1 MSENQEFTGLTMP
14 VFTAFG
20 WAGEEN
26 ALKFA
31 LAQLELFIGQLHRNL
46 PGTARSI
53 FSNYG
58 LNQESRAVYL
68 AASPDI
74 EEDVHVGF
82 LARPMSLELQI
93 AITDTNV
100 LAKGWKQVLK
110 NIPMV
115 LALLQKLEPS
125 WTLRI
130 QQMQLVEGA
139 EEPIHYQDIYKD
151 AAKKLDEATAKEVF
165 EKAAYLNGEEK
176 WITPIYLSQRVPSE
190 QVAAMSL
197 GVVPVMSEKLS
208 IVMPLIMMFSG
219 RATQKAA
226 AKKPKAKKTA
236 AAKKTAVST
245 GRITPT
251 KKKSVGPSELVMAV
265 EQATDELFTYVATVK
280 PLHIRRGFINMTPEH
295 WPVFA
300 KNARSETRAVVVNF
314 QDDEQ
319 EMTDKDSTVWRLQ
332 PTDMARLMLG
342 PTAHRWLEESFQPND
357 KIKIIASQPSNDEIQ
372 IELASHD

>member
-31 LAQLELFIGQLHRNL
+31 LTQLELFIGQLQRNL
-46 PGTARSI
+46 PGAARAT
-53 FSNYG
+53 FPHFG
-58 LNQESRAVYL
+58 LNQESRVVYL

-93 AITDTNV
+93 AISDTNV
-100 LAKGWKQVLK
+100 IAKGWKQVLK
-110 NIPMV
+110 NMPMI
-115 LALLQKLEPS
+115 LALLKKLEPT

-151 AAKKLDEATAKEVF
+151 AANKLDEATATELF

-190 QVAAMSL
+190 QVSAMSL
-197 GVVPVMSEKLS
+197 GVVPVMAEKLS
-208 IVMPLIMMFSG
+208 ITMPLIMMFSG

-226 AKKPKAKKTA
+226 TKSKKKKAATKKKA
-236 AAKKTAVST
+236 ASSSK
-245 GRITPT
+245 ITPT
-251 KKKSVGPSELVMAV
+251 KRSSVGPSELVMAA
-265 EQATDELFTYVATVK
+265 EPATDELFTYIATVK
-280 PLHIRRGFINMTPEH
+280 PLHLRRGFINLTPEH

-300 KNARSETRAVVVNF
+300 KNARSETRSVVVAF
-314 QDDEQ
+314 QADEQ
-319 EMTDKDSTVWRLQ
+319 EVTDKNSSVWRLQ
-332 PTDMARLMLG
+332 PTDMARIVLG
-342 PTAHRWLEESFQPND
+342 STAHRWFEESFQAND
-357 KIKIIASQPSNDEIQ
+357 TIKIVASQPANQEIK
-372 IELASHD
+372 IELAITE